1 MRHSVWKVCLESIF
15 NEYYSFYFPHIF
27 IFFQRES
34 RGMWHLI
41 WKVFP
46 VHIHFIIFLHEK
58 VHLVW
63 KVCSIH
69 WFWGMCIKC
78 SIQWIMMTWTFEGA
92 KIYNILSLDN
102 DNWRPLSRSNI
113 CLLRPIIYENFWWDK
128 LWTLGISEKIIWD
141 ILGNFLLHLPLLK
154 FYYLMVKFQL
164 ILTLGFSLLENQ
176 HKPAWKKFVIYLKY
190 ET

>member
-34 RGMWHLI
+34 TGMWHLI

-92 KIYNILSLDN
+92 KIYNILSLGI
-102 DNWRPLSRSNI
+102 WRRLSRSNKPWSETEYI
-113 CLLRPIIYENFWWDK
+113 QCIPNMWIQCNDTCFDWRQLGRN
-128 LWTLGISEKIIWD
+128 LWY
-141 ILGNFLLHLPLLK
+141 F
-154 FYYLMVKFQL
+154 
-164 ILTLGFSLLENQ
+164 
-176 HKPAWKKFVIYLKY
+176 
-190 ET
+190 